1 MLPRSILASL
11 LAAPA
16 MAQTPERSLRL
27 VIAFPQMV
35 MIYKGQQVTI
45 DPKKVEEQM
54 RNLTI
59 PGGGGFGPPPG
70 FGGGIPGLGGPGGG
84 APGGI
89 IMPGMPQPKAP

>member
-1 MLPRSILASL
+1 VTTGQIYWGAVPFVVIQCIMVA
-11 LAAPA
+11 
-16 MAQTPERSLRL
+16 L
-27 VIAFPQMV
+27 VIIFPQMV
-35 MIYKGQQVTI
+35 MHYKGAQVTI

-84 APGGI
+84 SPGGI

>member
-1 MLPRSILASL
+1 MH
-11 LAAPA
+11 
-16 MAQTPERSLRL
+16 
-27 VIAFPQMV
+27 
-35 MIYKGQQVTI
+35 YKGQQVTI

-59 PGGGGFGPPPG
+59 PGGSGFGPPPG